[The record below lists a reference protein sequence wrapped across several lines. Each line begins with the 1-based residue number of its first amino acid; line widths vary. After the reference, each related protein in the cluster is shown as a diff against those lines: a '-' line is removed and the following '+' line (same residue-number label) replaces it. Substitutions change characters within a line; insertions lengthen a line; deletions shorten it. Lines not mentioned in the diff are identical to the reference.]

1 MPWETSG
8 VLLGAARRTDDGREL
23 VTISDAVPLSLVAL
37 GKGAAPDAEEWKSL
51 KARLADPDNA
61 DLHIVGWFYC
71 DPGIGLFQPRTDV
84 TTIQQAFAP
93 DSLLLLVN
101 PSSED
106 GAFYVSKKNELAPTG
121 GYYEELPAVGAES
134 LVKWSGSIK
143 GALEWLQQYVTA
155 SPDNT
160 AANLG
165 ALSYGAT
172 TASELST
179 SLLSTDVL
187 PTTAPTAPLD
197 RWALSSMVAVPED
210 RAVPA
215 APETRPT
222 QRSVRQTGAW
232 C

>member
-1 MPWETSG
+1 MYVGRYISSSSEATSFDEDSGLFLKKGTPTGNTLVVLQRQAYLEVTEASTQRMPWETSG

-51 KARLADPDNA
+51 KARLADPDNT

-165 ALSYGAT
+165 ALSYGTT
-172 TASELST
+172 TASE
-179 SLLSTDVL
+179 
-187 PTTAPTAPLD
+187 
-197 RWALSSMVAVPED
+197 
-210 RAVPA
+210 
-215 APETRPT
+215 
-222 QRSVRQTGAW
+222 
-232 C
+232 